1 MSTIDK
7 TPQELAEARIHMAEE
22 YSRFSGEYA
31 KLIQA
36 RANFFK
42 EQRINFKSDT
52 ATQRAFELTDD
63 GVKMEV
69 IKAKLKSI
77 EKTLSAY
84 KTMLEL
90 KTNEARNLY

>member
-1 MSTIDK
+1 MIEK
-7 TPQELAEARIHMAEE
+7 TPHQLAEARIGLAEE
-22 YSRFSGEYA
+22 YSRYSGQYA
-31 KLIQA
+31 TLIKS
-36 RANFFK
+36 RAVFFK
-42 EQRINFKSDT
+42 EHRIDYKSDT

-63 GVKMEV
+63 GVKLEV

-90 KTNEARNLY
+90 KTNEARGIY